1 MEEWRDIKEFEG
13 LYQVSNYGRIKSLK
27 RILIDGRIWYERIM
41 KTPLSAGY
49 PSISLRKD
57 NTYFKE
63 RVHRVVGKTFI
74 EGYQENYCINH
85 INGIKTD
92 NHISNLEWCTY
103 SENLKHARDTG
114 LNNILIKLK
123 EINMKPTVQLSLNN
137 EFIKIFNSAR
147 EASEFV
153 KCPIQ
158 NITRVCRGERKS
170 ARGFIWKYLKN
181 YEN

>member
-1 MEEWRDIKEFEG
+1 MEEWRDIKGFEG

-103 SENLKHARDTG
+103 SENSKHAYDTG
-114 LNNILIKLK
+114 LHKPYKGIKDQGNNKFAQEWHELIKQGMSFRKIGLLY
-123 EINMKPTVQLSLNN
+123 NVSHHTVIRT
-137 EFIKIFNSAR
+137 IKKI
-147 EASEFV
+147 
-153 KCPIQ
+153 
-158 NITRVCRGERKS
+158 
-170 ARGFIWKYLKN
+170 LKN
-181 YEN
+181 